1 MNSLKKS
8 PAAKITAFFLL
19 VLMIAAS
26 FGGALCTLYMAREG
40 YFNDS
45 GSNYYNS
52 RSCVNT
58 VNMYSNKAFDTFSSS
73 QNSGAADGTGNLS
86 QLDNDFSK
94 DHSNFIF
101 TITDEAGTVL
111 YSNYSQQK
119 FGSVMTHQY
128 FAGKAYKLNSYIRD
142 PITAKDNFYSSYK
155 LFNSLYPS
163 RVSIVAGTAAAAV
176 ITLVL
181 AVFLLSAAGYRK
193 GKEGITLILSDRI
206 PLDLYAGGVLL
217 ILYCLAQA
225 MSSDTYVTDD
235 FVSAAWIGFLATAVS
250 LLLFAL
256 AMTFSVRYKK
266 GKWWQNTICYK
277 FLMLFAKFGKFILY
291 LLANLPLLWKT
302 LLLFGGY
309 IFANGILVMIFA
321 FEQGSAQ
328 GVAFFIGLL
337 FNSGALAFLCMC
349 VLQMQRIKKAGEN
362 LAEGDYTS
370 LIDIQTLRGD
380 FKAHAENLNNISL
393 GMSKAVD
400 ARMKSERFK
409 TELITNVS
417 HDIKTPLTSIV
428 NYVDLLKKEE
438 ITDEKLLK
446 YISILDRQSARL
458 KKLTEDLVEASK
470 ASTGN
475 MTVNPVRTD
484 LYELLQQSVGEYAQR
499 FAENHLEAVIRSPE
513 GEAAVLADG
522 QLLWRVF
529 DNLFSNICKY
539 TQSETRVYIDIER
552 AKQTFSVTIK
562 NTSRYPLNITADELL
577 ERFVRGD
584 ISRAT
589 EGSGLG
595 LSIAQSLTELQH
607 GIFTLAIDGD
617 LFKVTVALPVFQ

>member
-8 PAAKITAFFLL
+8 PAAKITAFFLF
-19 VLMIAAS
+19 VLMLTAS
-26 FGGALCTLYMAREG
+26 FGGALCTLYMAKEG

-52 RSCVNT
+52 LTCVNT
-58 VNMYSNKAFDTFSSS
+58 VNEYSDAAFDTFSYT
-73 QNSGAADGTGNLS
+73 QNSGAADGTDNLS
-86 QLDNDFSK
+86 QLDKEFSK
-94 DHSNFIF
+94 DHSNFVF
-101 TITDEAGTVL
+101 TITDEADVVL

-119 FGSVMTHQY
+119 FGSVMTHKY
-128 FAGKAYKLNSYIRD
+128 FAGTAYKLNSYIRD

-155 LFNSLYPS
+155 IFNSLYPS
-163 RVSIVAGTAAAAV
+163 RVSIIAGTAAAMV
-176 ITLVL
+176 MTLVL

-193 GKEGITLILSDRI
+193 GKEGVTLILFDRI

-217 ILYCLAQA
+217 ILFCLEKNL
-225 MSSDTYVTDD
+225 SSPAYSKGDLALMVWADT
-235 FVSAAWIGFLATAVS
+235 IATAVS

-277 FLMLFAKFGKFILY
+277 FLMLFVKFGKFLLY
-291 LLANLPLLWKT
+291 LFANLPLLWKT

-309 IFANGILVMIFA
+309 IFINVILVMIFVFA
-321 FEQGSAQ
+321 HGSSK

-337 FNSGALAFLCMC
+337 FNSGALIFLCMC
-349 VLQMQRIKKAGEN
+349 VLQMQQIKNAGEN
-362 LAEGDYTS
+362 LAEGDYNS

-380 FKAHAENLNNISL
+380 FKAHAVNLNNISL

-438 ITDEKLLK
+438 ITDEKVLE
-446 YISILDRQSARL
+446 YISVLDRQSARL

-475 MTVNPVRTD
+475 ITVNPVRTD
-484 LYELLQQSVGEYAQR
+484 LYELLQQSAGEYAQR

-539 TQSETRVYIDIER
+539 TQPGTRVYIDIER
-552 AKQTFSVTIK
+552 VEQTFSVTIK

-617 LFKVTVALPVFQ
+617 LFKVTVTLPVFQ